1 MKHRPAV
8 CLAIALLTLAA
19 SRPTVASSFTTVFDT
34 VDTVEVNVDGSNA
47 ILVIQGI
54 PAGASTP
61 ITRSFNFGSI
71 SSVAGLPS
79 ASRCERLALAV
90 ISKPGKY
97 QLAFGTSTNGVP
109 ACKLI
114 LVTP

>member
-19 SRPTVASSFTTVFDT
+19 SRPTAASVFTTVFDT
-34 VDTVEVNVDGSNA
+34 VDTVEVNVDLSNA
-47 ILVIQGI
+47 NLVIQGI
-54 PAGASTP
+54 PAGGSTP
-61 ITRSFNFGSI
+61 ITRSFNFGSN
-71 SSVAGLPS
+71 SNAASLPS
-79 ASRCERLALAV
+79 AARCERLALAV

-97 QLAFGTSTNGVP
+97 QLAFGTSNNGLP